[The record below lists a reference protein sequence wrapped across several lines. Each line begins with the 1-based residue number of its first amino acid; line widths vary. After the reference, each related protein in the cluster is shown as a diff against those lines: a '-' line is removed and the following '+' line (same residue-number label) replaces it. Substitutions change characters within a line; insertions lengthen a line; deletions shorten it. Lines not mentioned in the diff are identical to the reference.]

1 MFTTNYNAVVE
12 QLQNINPSQ
21 YAKTR
26 NYLNGAVT
34 QLSPYISRGVIML
47 QQIVDVVKQNYTFYQ
62 SEKFVQELAWRAYW
76 QQQWHY
82 YGTKILTDILNPQAR
97 VQGKGVPI
105 AITTANTGIQALNDG
120 INNLYNTGYMH
131 NHLRMYIAAVTCNV
145 GQAPWLPAAYWLY
158 YHLLDGD
165 VASNFLSWQWVAGT
179 NSNKLYYCNQENIN
193 RFCNTNQKNT
203 FLDYSYEELPNN
215 KLPNILY
222 QQTQLNLTTTLPQT
236 NAPTINTALP
246 TLVYNSYNLN
256 PNWNSHLNA
265 NKILLLEP
273 SHFNAYPVSEK
284 VINFIIALAQN
295 ISGIQIFVG
304 NFSEL
309 KAVTG
314 QSQII
319 YMQHPTTAHYSG
331 TAEPDIINFTKLDGS
346 FRSFF
351 QYWKKIEK
359 QVRW

>member
-1 MFTTNYNAVVE
+1 MFTTNYQTIVA
-12 QLQNINPSQ
+12 QLQNINPIK
-21 YAKTR
+21 YNKTR

-34 QLSPYISRGVIML
+34 QLSPYISRGVITL
-47 QQIVDVVKQNYTFYQ
+47 QQVIDVVKQKYTFYEA
-62 SEKFVQELAWRAYW
+62 EKLVQELAWRAYW

-82 YGTKILTDILNPQAR
+82 YGNKVLTDILNPQQR

-105 AITTANTGIQALNDG
+105 AITTASTGIQALDAG

-131 NHLRMYIAAVTCNV
+131 NHIRMYIAAVTCNI

-158 YHLLDGD
+158 YNLLDGD

-193 RFCNTNQKNT
+193 RFCNTTQKNT
-203 FLDYSYEELPNN
+203 FLDYSYEQLPLN

-222 QQTQLNLTTTLPQT
+222 QQQQTELTTPLPT
-236 NAPTINTALP
+236 TSTPTINTALP

-256 PNWNSHLNA
+256 PTWRSGQAA

-273 SHFNAYPVSEK
+273 NHFNAFPVAQK
-284 VINFIIALAQN
+284 VIDFILALAKN
-295 ISGIQIFVG
+295 IPDIQIFVG

-309 KAVTG
+309 KALTAG
-314 QSQII
+314 SEII
-319 YMQHPTTAHYSG
+319 YLQHPTTNHYKG
-331 TAEPDIINFTKLDGS
+331 TADADIINFPKFEGS

-351 QYWKKIEK
+351 QYWKKAEK
-359 QVRW
+359 LVKW